1 MTEYRQTFVKVFT
14 GMLNRPMWG
23 MVLITLC
30 IMSMVYAN
38 RTVWNLPVGV
48 IDLDHSTASRMLTR
62 DLNATS
68 KLKVISYADLPA
80 ARRDLDWRKLFAI
93 IIMPVDLEKKILSG
107 EQVAI
112 PVYGD
117 ATNRLPNGQI
127 QQDVV
132 AAYQQM
138 LSHYDQQILLQNNFT
153 QPEANLLLTPIRSIV
168 QPLFNPGISFAA
180 IILPGLLVMLLQ
192 HSLLIAS
199 VRVNL
204 TISAGGKPS
213 LQKILGA
220 YSALLP
226 IWMFLSVV
234 LFVLWPWILG
244 YRQTASLL
252 EILLLTFPFLLA
264 VISLGNL
271 LTECIRRVEIVY
283 LTLSFVTMPVFY
295 ISGTI
300 WPVQAMPWGVRLISD
315 LLPSSWAVKAIAG
328 VNQMGLSWVNALP
341 DVMMLLLLCLGFN
354 LLEYLI
360 YTLRN
365 RRRRQALL
373 AKLPL

>member
-1 MTEYRQTFVKVFT
+1 MKEYRQTFVKVFT

-48 IDLDHSTASRMLTR
+48 VDLDHSTASRMLTR

-132 AAYQQM
+132 AAYQHM
-138 LSHYDQQILLQNNFT
+138 LSHYDQQILLQSNFT
-153 QPEANLLLTPIRSIV
+153 QPEADLLLTPIRSIV

-204 TISAGGKPS
+204 TISAGGRPS

-226 IWMFLSVV
+226 IWLFLSVV
-234 LFVLWPWILG
+234 LFVLWPWLLG
-244 YRQTASLL
+244 YRQTASLA

-300 WPVQAMPWGVRLISD
+300 WPVQAMPWGVRLISG

-354 LLEYLI
+354 LLEFLI

>member
-1 MTEYRQTFVKVFT
+1 MNEYRQTFVKVFT

-23 MVLITLC
+23 MVLVTLC
-30 IMSMVYAN
+30 IMSMVYAH
-38 RTVWNLPVGV
+38 RTVWDLPVAV
-48 IDLDHSTASRMLTR
+48 VDLDHSTASRMLTR

-68 KLKVISYADLPA
+68 KLAVISYADLPS
-80 ARRDLDWRKLFAI
+80 ARRDLGWRKLFAI

-107 EQVAI
+107 KQVAI

-138 LSHYDQQILLQNNFT
+138 LSHYNQQILLQNNFT
-153 QPEANLLLTPIRSIV
+153 LPEANLLLTPIRSIV

-180 IILPGLLVMLLQ
+180 IIMPGLLVMLLQ

-204 TISAGGKPS
+204 TISAAGKPS
-213 LQKILGA
+213 LMKILGA

-226 IWMFLSVV
+226 IWLFLSIV

-315 LLPSSWAVKAIAG
+315 MLPSTWAVKAIAG

-341 DVMMLLLLCLGFN
+341 DVMMLLLLCLIFN
-354 LLEYLI
+354 LLEFLI
-360 YTLRN
+360 NTFRN
-365 RRRRQALL
+365 RIRRNAFLK
-373 AKLPL
+373 KLRF

>member
-1 MTEYRQTFVKVFT
+1 MKEYRQTFVKVFT

-48 IDLDHSTASRMLTR
+48 VDLDHSTASRMLTR

-132 AAYQQM
+132 AAYQHM
-138 LSHYDQQILLQNNFT
+138 LSHYDQQILLQSNFT
-153 QPEANLLLTPIRSIV
+153 QPEADLLLTPIRSIV

-204 TISAGGKPS
+204 TISAGGRPS

-226 IWMFLSVV
+226 IWLFLSVV
-234 LFVLWPWILG
+234 LFVLWPWLLG
-244 YRQTASLL
+244 YRQTASLA
-252 EILLLTFPFLLA
+252 EILLLTFPF
-264 VISLGNL
+264 
-271 LTECIRRVEIVY
+271 C
-283 LTLSFVTMPVFY
+283 
-295 ISGTI
+295 
-300 WPVQAMPWGVRLISD
+300 WQ
-315 LLPSSWAVKAIAG
+315 
-328 VNQMGLSWVNALP
+328 
-341 DVMMLLLLCLGFN
+341 
-354 LLEYLI
+354 
-360 YTLRN
+360 
-365 RRRRQALL
+365 
-373 AKLPL
+373 